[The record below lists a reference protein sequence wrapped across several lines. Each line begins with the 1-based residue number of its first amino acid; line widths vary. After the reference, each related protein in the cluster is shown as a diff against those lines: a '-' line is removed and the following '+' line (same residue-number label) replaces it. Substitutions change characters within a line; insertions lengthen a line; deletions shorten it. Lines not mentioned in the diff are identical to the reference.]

1 MVAEEGFRNNAQ
13 MGAAACVALLCCAT
27 AATLPAREA
36 TPAGLQ
42 VRLVAR
48 WWWGPW
54 MYPLFVRVAMD
65 IAARIRIAIHIAI
78 HSAVYLAIRIAIHID
93 IHALLVCISTS
104 LSKKSSFF

>member
-42 VRLVAR
+42 VRWAGGGFGFIAVCSR
-48 WWWGPW
+48 QS
-54 MYPLFVRVAMD
+54 MFISLFAFVSLF
-65 IAARIRIAIHIAI
+65 I
-78 HSAVYLAIRIAIHID
+78 S
-93 IHALLVCISTS
+93 LLIVLFI
-104 LSKKSSFF
+104 LLHY